1 VNNIVLYKSK
11 YGNTLQYATWIAEEL
26 GWELRDFSH
35 LKKSEI
41 RNYQHV
47 IFGSGVYMG
56 RMSQFSK
63 VLRWFQQQPI
73 IIFACAGN
81 LNNTE
86 EIERIKMRNLTSAQ
100 LSFHQ
105 FFYLPGGVDFSKMKG
120 FMKKMVDFYG
130 RRIEAKKNRTDDEN
144 AILENM
150 KHPTHYVNKK
160 FIDALFCMQKVFLI
174 PQLVNLHLV
183 DPRQHSIDNQNYF

>member
-1 VNNIVLYKSK
+1 MNNIVLYKSK

-35 LKKSEI
+35 FKKSEI
-41 RNYQHV
+41 HNYQHV

-56 RMSQFSK
+56 RMNQLSK

-73 IIFACAGN
+73 IIFACAGH
-81 LNNTE
+81 LNNTA
-86 EIERIKMRNLTSAQ
+86 EIERLKMRNLTSAQ

-120 FMKKMVDFYG
+120 LMKLMVDFYG
-130 RRIEAKKNRTDDEN
+130 KRIEAKNNRTNDEN
-144 AILENM
+144 AILESM
-150 KHPTHYVNKK
+150 KHPTHYVDKK
-160 FIDALFCMQKVFLI
+160 YIDAIILYAKSL
-174 PQLVNLHLV
+174 PNSSSH
-183 DPRQHSIDNQNYF
+183 